1 VDAVAEAHAELAAA
15 QEALANA
22 VKATDKTKAKRAIK
36 AAEKKLSKAG
46 TVEDAPAAANAVPV
60 PTQSTATAAPARVE
74 VDAVAEAHA
83 ELAAAQEALAN
94 AVKATDKTKAKR
106 AIKAAEKKL
115 SKAGT
120 VEDAPAA
127 SNGVPVPTQSATTAA
142 PARVEPVP
150 AGEASLTPVVEPNR
164 ERQNKKAEKEK
175 TQSKTPN
182 KKEEKQRKNAGA
194 KEEKQNKKKAEK
206 AEKQQAKQAD
216 RELKRE
222 ARKAQQEER
231 RNQKMLKQEEEQ
243 AAADA
248 VAAKASKEI
257 EAARAAGQ
265 AAAAGPAFL
274 VRAGNP
280 RELTGPQSGGTLSV
294 EILTCS
300 NLLAADRGKT
310 CVVFALSPCRICRV
324 LSTDLVASLPSV
336 AHLCTLVTEVW
347 PTLQV
352 RPVCKTAAG
361 LDADRSAEL
370 GWPHRTDSPL
380 DEGCPSSVQHTA

>member
-1 VDAVAEAHAELAAA
+1 MSFNRTIPE
-15 QEALANA
+15 
-22 VKATDKTKAKRAIK
+22 
-36 AAEKKLSKAG
+36 
-46 TVEDAPAAANAVPV
+46 AVP
-60 PTQSTATAAPARVE
+60 PRAA

-127 SNGVPVPTQSATTAA
+127 SNGVPVPTQSTTTAA

-280 RELTGPQSGGTLSV
+280 RELTGPQSGGALSV

-324 LSTDLVASLPSV
+324 LSTDLVASLPFV
-336 AHLCTLVTEVW
+336 AHLCTLLTEVW

-361 LDADRSAEL
+361 FHADRSAEL

-380 DEGCPSSVQHTA
+380 DEGCQSSVQHTA